1 VLRTID
7 DSFPYTTVKHK
18 LFRASAIEFALKI
31 IGKEKTGLKIL
42 KRLFLPCA
50 LLLAG
55 YLFGAYSFAHAIWP
69 TNVLNS
75 KHNENVAKVLSKN
88 FDEVGAYSNLAGK
101 AEVVCPAQD
110 ASSAVILVLGQSN
123 SANHSERKYT
133 TQFPKKVIN
142 YYQGKCYTA
151 ESPLLGAS
159 GLEGEYLTLMGDELI
174 KNGFF
179 QNILIVNTSI
189 GGSKVR
195 DWVDSGRLANKLKL
209 TLDDLKTRYKV
220 TNIIWHQ
227 GESDF
232 TSSTSFDVYRASFKS
247 LENFFQQNSISA
259 PILMVTSTICGYNS
273 KWTAQNPVS
282 MAQKSLIDDR
292 QVFLGLDADIS
303 LGPKDRRP
311 QSPSQEPNC
320 HLSERGQQIVSIAIA
335 KKITDLALKAQ
346 T

>member
-1 VLRTID
+1 MLG
-7 DSFPYTTVKHK
+7 
-18 LFRASAIEFALKI
+18 E
-31 IGKEKTGLKIL
+31 GKRGLIIL
-42 KRLFLPCA
+42 KKLIFSCA

-55 YLFGAYSFAHAIWP
+55 YLLGAYSFAHAIWP

-75 KHNENVAKVLSKN
+75 KHNANVAKALSKN
-88 FDEVGAYSNLAGK
+88 FDELGAYSNLTGK
-101 AEVVCPAQD
+101 IEVNCPTQS
-110 ASSAVILVLGQSN
+110 ASSEVILVLGQSN

-133 TQFPKKVIN
+133 TQFPKRVIN
-142 YYQGKCYTA
+142 YYQGKCYVA

-174 KNGFF
+174 KTGIF
-179 QNILIVNTSI
+179 QNILIVNASI
-189 GGSKVR
+189 GGSRVG
-195 DWVDSGRLANKLKL
+195 DWVDSGRLANRLKL
-209 TLDDLKTRYKV
+209 TLDDLKTRYRV

-232 TSSTSFDVYRASFKS
+232 TSDTSFDAYRASFKS
-247 LENFFQQNSISA
+247 LQNSLQQNSVSV

-292 QVFLGLDADIS
+292 QVFLGLDADTR

-320 HLSERGQQIVSIAIA
+320 HLSARGQLVVSTAIA
-335 KKITDLALKAQ
+335 KKITELAIKVGPNGPSSSP
-346 T
+346 

>member
-1 VLRTID
+1 M
-7 DSFPYTTVKHK
+7 
-18 LFRASAIEFALKI
+18 
-31 IGKEKTGLKIL
+31 GLKIL
-42 KRLFLPCA
+42 KKLFLPCS

-69 TNVLNS
+69 TNVLIS
-75 KHNENVAKVLSKN
+75 KHNDNVAKVLSKN
-88 FDEVGAYSNLAGK
+88 FDEIGAYSNLEGK
-101 AEVVCPAQD
+101 TEVVCPVQN

-123 SANHSERKYT
+123 SANHSERKHT
-133 TQFPKKVIN
+133 TLFPKRVIN

-159 GLEGEYLTLMGDELI
+159 GLEGEYLTQMGDALI
-174 KNGFF
+174 KTGIF

-189 GGSKVR
+189 GGSKVG
-195 DWVDSGRLANKLKL
+195 DWVDSGRLTNTLKL
-209 TLDDLKTRYKV
+209 TLDSLKIRYKV

-232 TSSTSFDVYRASFKS
+232 TSNTSFDVYRASFKS
-247 LENFFQQNSISA
+247 LENSLQQNNTSA

-273 KWTAQNPVS
+273 NWTANNPVS
-282 MAQKSLIDDR
+282 MAQKSLINDR
-292 QVFLGLDADIS
+292 QIFLGLDADTS

-320 HLSERGQQIVSIAIA
+320 HLSARGQSVVSNAIA
-335 KKITDLALKAQ
+335 KKITELATKARPNAPSSSP
-346 T
+346 

>member
-1 VLRTID
+1 L
-7 DSFPYTTVKHK
+7 
-18 LFRASAIEFALKI
+18 
-31 IGKEKTGLKIL
+31 
-42 KRLFLPCA
+42 
-50 LLLAG
+50 
-55 YLFGAYSFAHAIWP
+55 
-69 TNVLNS
+69 
-75 KHNENVAKVLSKN
+75 
-88 FDEVGAYSNLAGK
+88 
-101 AEVVCPAQD
+101 
-110 ASSAVILVLGQSN
+110 
-123 SANHSERKYT
+123 
-133 TQFPKKVIN
+133 
-142 YYQGKCYTA
+142 YQGKCYAA

-159 GLEGEYLTLMGDELI
+159 GLEGEYLTPMGDALI
-174 KNGFF
+174 ETGFF
-179 QNILIVNTSI
+179 QNVFIVDTSI
-189 GGSKVR
+189 GGSRVGE
-195 DWVDSGRLANKLKL
+195 WVGSGRLAKRLKITLDSLKLK
-209 TLDDLKTRYKV
+209 YKV

-247 LENFFQQNSISA
+247 LENFLQQNSISA

-292 QVFLGLDADIS
+292 QVFLGLDTDIS

-320 HLSERGQQIVSIAIA
+320 HLSERGQQVVSNAIA